1 VNSYDMHLEPSEL
14 TLKLENIYENKL
26 THVHKVINLVV
37 STYEKGFKKWHSR
50 GSVSTKKD

>member
-1 VNSYDMHLEPSEL
+1 MHLEPSEL